1 MKAKSKQLLFPALV
15 ILALVSLALAVR
27 LSPRTVPFYQCSSIY
42 KKYADAEGIEAT
54 FIKDFRVNDTVFI
67 DVTLLEAKDSA
78 GWATLKQDF
87 SLPEL
92 DAELQQ
98 RIDNRKDLIFSH
110 RLTIYD
116 YPVSI
121 PKDTTLFD
129 ELATSYYS
137 HSLTIFHAKNNQEL
151 LATLHRN
158 LQESINQ

>member
-27 LSPRTVPFYQCSSIY
+27 LCPRTVPFSQCSSIY

-92 DAELQQ
+92 DAGLQQ
-98 RIDNRKDLIFSH
+98 IIDSGKGPI
-110 RLTIYD
+110 I
-116 YPVSI
+116 SI
-121 PKDTTLFD
+121 PLSENTLSLSPPNIHAQKSM
-129 ELATSYYS
+129 LAISYKS
-137 HSLTIFHAKNNQEL
+137 HTLTIFHITNNTEKQAVL
-151 LATLHRN
+151 FHN
-158 LQESINQ
+158 LDRSINK

>member
-27 LSPRTVPFYQCSSIY
+27 LSPRTVPFSQCSSIY

-98 RIDNRKDLIFSH
+98 RIDNGKDMVFSRSLTH
-110 RLTIYD
+110 KDYPKATRLDTLIYD
-116 YPVSI
+116 VLAASFYSHTITIFHSKNGEEEHSVYNHN
-121 PKDTTLFD
+121 FD
-129 ELATSYYS
+129 EL
-137 HSLTIFHAKNNQEL
+137 IK
-151 LATLHRN
+151 
-158 LQESINQ
+158 

>member
-1 MKAKSKQLLFPALV
+1 MKRSWIITLLVVLLLLV
-15 ILALVSLALAVR
+15 GTLIVLLL
-27 LSPRTVPFYQCSSIY
+27 PQTVPFSQCSSIY

-98 RIDNRKDLIFSH
+98 RIDNGKDMVFSRSLTH
-110 RLTIYD
+110 KDYPKATRLDTLIYD
-116 YPVSI
+116 VLAASFYSHTITIFHSKNGEEEFSVYNHN
-121 PKDTTLFD
+121 FD
-129 ELATSYYS
+129 EL
-137 HSLTIFHAKNNQEL
+137 IK
-151 LATLHRN
+151 
-158 LQESINQ
+158 

>member
-1 MKAKSKQLLFPALV
+1 MKRSWIITLLVVLLLLV
-15 ILALVSLALAVR
+15 GTLIVLLL
-27 LSPRTVPFYQCSSIY
+27 PQTVPFSQCSSIY

-98 RIDNRKDLIFSH
+98 RIDNGKDMVFSRSLTH
-110 RLTIYD
+110 KDYPKATRLDTLIYD
-116 YPVSI
+116 VLAVSFYSHTI
-121 PKDTTLFD
+121 TIFHSKNGEEEFSVYNHNFD
-129 ELATSYYS
+129 EL
-137 HSLTIFHAKNNQEL
+137 IK
-151 LATLHRN
+151 
-158 LQESINQ
+158 